1 MFRGLV
7 SSRFA
12 LFLALASVVPVVA
25 AGQQPQRPLAASIST
40 ARSAAPPPVTEIPEG
55 SASMSPD
62 DRRTMEAVRMSADE
76 KIALD
81 GMLDEGVWMRAV
93 PATNF
98 IQRDPDT
105 GQKATESTEVRI
117 VYDGDTL
124 YMGVTC
130 FDSEPERLIA
140 NQMARDGNL
149 FGDDQFQWVF
159 DTFLDGRTG
168 YFFEMNPRGA
178 MGDALQGADFSSRNR
193 QWDGIWDA
201 RAHISEI
208 GWTLEVEIPFR
219 TLNFDPKSDRWG
231 INFQRSIRHKN
242 NEESV
247 WMGWPRNQGLNR
259 MSNTA
264 LLTGIRDVSQGRG
277 LDIKPYVL
285 GTSESFPGQ
294 GDSRV
299 TNDATAGLD
308 VFYSVT
314 PSLRANLTVNTDF
327 AQAEV
332 DQRQVNLTRFSL
344 LFPEKRDFFL
354 DGALFFDFAS
364 ANIGGNFEGANNAD
378 VLPFFTR
385 SIGLD
390 TQGNPQRI
398 DFGGKLLG
406 QVGAFDMGVLQV
418 HTGQAGAAFG
428 EDFLVGRVKRRMLRQ
443 SYIGALYTL
452 RDTRGG
458 DVVNRQTIG
467 TDFRFATS
475 TFRQRQN
482 LSLSGYFLHT
492 TNPLDTGKSDA
503 FGAELSYPND
513 PVYSSL
519 EYQEVQDNYN
529 PAVGFL
535 RRTGFRKVQPRLGF
549 QLRPRNDWV
558 RRYDFRGEVDWRVDP
573 ETNRTLTREVDLK
586 AFDLFTNSQ
595 DRIQVHILPT
605 YDSLQEDFEI
615 ATGIT
620 LPIGHDYTFTRYR
633 LDGNTA
639 DRRIVSVR
647 PLIEW
652 GNFYSGDRRE
662 LRLDVTLR
670 PRPGLLFTVA
680 GEQNRVRLAEGAF
693 TTRLYRF
700 VTETELNP
708 LISLVNNIQYDSQ
721 SSVLGWQS
729 RFRWIIKP
737 GNDLYFV
744 YINNWQDDPLSH
756 RMYTLER
763 RATSKISYTHR
774 F

>member
-1 MFRGLV
+1 
-7 SSRFA
+7 
-12 LFLALASVVPVVA
+12 
-25 AGQQPQRPLAASIST
+25 
-40 ARSAAPPPVTEIPEG
+40 
-55 SASMSPD
+55 MSPD
-62 DRRTMEAVRMSADE
+62 VRRTMEAVRMEAGDT
-76 KIALD
+76 IVLD
-81 GMLDEGVWMRAV
+81 GRLDEAVWMRAV

-98 IQRDPDT
+98 VQRDPET
-105 GQKATESTEVRI
+105 GQRATESTEVRI
-117 VYDGDTL
+117 VYNADKL

-130 FDSEPERLIA
+130 FDSQPDKLIA
-140 NQMARDGNL
+140 NQMARDGSMG
-149 FGDDQFQWVF
+149 GDDQFQWVI

-193 QWDGIWDA
+193 QWDGIWNA
-201 RAHISEI
+201 RTHISEI
-208 GWTLEVEIPFR
+208 GWTIEIEMPFR

-231 INFQRSIRHKN
+231 INFQRNVRHKN

-264 LLTGIRDVSQGRG
+264 LVTGIHDVSQGRG

-285 GTSESFPGQ
+285 GTSESFPGR
-294 GDSRV
+294 GDARV

-364 ANIGGNFEGANNAD
+364 GNIGGNFEGANNAD

-385 SIGLD
+385 RIGLD
-390 TQGNPQRI
+390 EHGNPQRI
-398 DFGGKLLG
+398 DLGGKLLG
-406 QVGAFDMGVLQV
+406 QVGDFDVGVLQV
-418 HTGQAGAAFG
+418 HTGQEGAVLG

-458 DVVNRQTIG
+458 TLANRQTVG
-467 TDFRFATS
+467 TDFRLATS
-475 TFRQRQN
+475 TFRRRQN
-482 LSLSGYFLHT
+482 LSLTGYFLHT
-492 TNPLDTGKSDA
+492 TNPFDTGKGDA

-519 EYQEVQDNYN
+519 EYVEVQDNYD
-529 PAVGFL
+529 PAVGFT
-535 RRTGFRKVQPRLGF
+535 RRTGFRKLQPRLGF
-549 QLRPRNDWV
+549 QLRPQNDWV
-558 RRYDFRGEVDWRVDP
+558 RRFDFRGDVDWRVDP

-595 DRIQVHILPT
+595 DRLQVHILPT
-605 YDSLQEDFEI
+605 YDSLQEDFKI
-615 ATGIT
+615 APGIT
-620 LPIGHDYTFTRYR
+620 LPLGHEYSFTRYQV
-633 LDGNTA
+633 DGNTA
-639 DRRIVSVR
+639 DRRFVSVR
-647 PLIEW
+647 PRVEW
-652 GNFYSGDRRE
+652 GNFYSGTRRE
-662 LRLDVTLR
+662 LRLEVNLR
-670 PRPGLLFTVA
+670 PRPGLLLTVA
-680 GEQNRVRLAEGAF
+680 EEQNRVRLAEGAF
-693 TTRLYRF
+693 STRLYRF

-708 LISLVNNIQYDSQ
+708 RVSVVNNIQYDSQ
-721 SSVLGWQS
+721 SSALGWQS

-744 YINNWQDDPLSH
+744 YIHNWQDDPLSH
-756 RMYTLER
+756 RLFTLDR

>member
-1 MFRGLV
+1 
-7 SSRFA
+7 
-12 LFLALASVVPVVA
+12 
-25 AGQQPQRPLAASIST
+25 
-40 ARSAAPPPVTEIPEG
+40 
-55 SASMSPD
+55 MSPD
-62 DRRTMEAVRMSADE
+62 ERRTMEAVRMEADE
-76 KIALD
+76 QIVLD
-81 GMLDEGVWMRAV
+81 GMLDEAVWMRAV

-98 IQRDPDT
+98 IQRDPDS
-105 GQKATESTEVRI
+105 GQRATESTEVRI
-117 VYDGDTL
+117 VYNGDKL

-130 FDSEPERLIA
+130 FDSEPDKVIA
-140 NQMARDGNL
+140 NQMARDGSMG
-149 FGDDQFQWVF
+149 GDDQFQWVF

-193 QWDGIWDA
+193 QWDGIWNA
-201 RAHISEI
+201 RAHVSEI
-208 GWTLEVEIPFR
+208 GWTIEIEMPFR
-219 TLNFDPKSDRWG
+219 TLNFDPNSDRWG
-231 INFQRSIRHKN
+231 INFQRNIRHKN

-264 LLTGIRDVSQGRG
+264 LLTGIHDVSQGRG
-277 LDIKPYVL
+277 LDLKPYVL
-285 GTSESFPGQ
+285 GTSESFPGR
-294 GDSRV
+294 GTSRV
-299 TNDATAGLD
+299 NNDATAGLD

-364 ANIGGNFEGANNAD
+364 ANIGGNFEGASNAD

-390 TQGNPQRI
+390 AQGNPQRI

-406 QVGAFDMGVLQV
+406 QVGDFDVGVLQV
-418 HTGQAGAAFG
+418 HTGEEGAALG

-458 DVVNRQTIG
+458 PTTSRQTSG
-467 TDFRFATS
+467 ADFRLATS
-475 TFRQRQN
+475 TFRGRQN

-513 PVYSSL
+513 PMYSAL
-519 EYQEVQDNYN
+519 EYVEVQDNYD
-529 PAVGFL
+529 PAVGFT
-535 RRTGFRKVQPRLGF
+535 RRRGFRKLQPRLGF
-549 QLRPRNDWV
+549 QLRPDSTWV
-558 RRYDFRGEVDWRVDP
+558 RRYDFRGDVDWRVDP
-573 ETNRTLTREVDLK
+573 ETNRTLTREIDVK

-595 DRIQVHILPT
+595 DRLQVHILPT
-605 YDSLQEDFEI
+605 YDSLQEDFQI
-615 ATGIT
+615 APNIT
-620 LPIGHDYTFTRYR
+620 LPIGHEYSFTRYR
-633 LDGNTA
+633 VDGNTA
-639 DRRIVSVR
+639 DRRMLSVR
-647 PLIEW
+647 PLVEW
-652 GNFYSGDRRE
+652 GNFYSGNRRE
-662 LRLDVTLR
+662 VRLEVNLR
-670 PRPGLLFTVA
+670 PRPGLLFTIA
-680 GEQNRVRLAEGAF
+680 REQNRVRLAEGAF
-693 TTRLYRF
+693 STRLYRF
-700 VTETELNP
+700 VTETDLNP
-708 LISLVNNIQYDSQ
+708 MVSLVNNIQYDSQ

-744 YINNWQDDPLSH
+744 YIHNWQDDPLSH
-756 RMYTLER
+756 HLYTLDR

>member
-1 MFRGLV
+1 LSSLV
-7 SSRFA
+7 PA
-12 LFLALASVVPVVA
+12 VA
-25 AGQQPQRPLAASIST
+25 TGQQQQRPLAASIST
-40 ARSAAPPPVTEIPEG
+40 ARAAPPPVSEIPEG

-62 DRRTMEAVRMSADE
+62 DRRTMEAVRMEAGE

-81 GMLDEGVWMRAV
+81 GMLDEAVWMRAV

-98 IQRDPDT
+98 IQRDPDS
-105 GQKATESTEVRI
+105 GQRATESTEVRI
-117 VYDGDTL
+117 VYNADTL

-130 FDSEPERLIA
+130 FDSAPDKVIA
-140 NQMARDGNL
+140 NQMARDGSMG
-149 FGDDQFQWVF
+149 GDDQFQWVF

-193 QWDGIWDA
+193 QWDGIWNA
-201 RAHISEI
+201 RAHVSEI
-208 GWTLEVEIPFR
+208 GWTLEIEMPFR

-231 INFQRSIRHKN
+231 INFQRNVRHKN

-264 LLTGIRDVSQGRG
+264 LLTGIHDVSQGRG

-285 GTSESFPGQ
+285 GTSESFPGR

-364 ANIGGNFEGANNAD
+364 GNIGGNFEGSNNAD

-385 SIGLD
+385 RIGLD
-390 TQGNPQRI
+390 ANGNPQRI
-398 DFGGKLLG
+398 DLGGKLLG
-406 QVGAFDMGVLQV
+406 QVGNYDIGVLQV
-418 HTGQAGAAFG
+418 HTGEEGPVLG

-458 DVVNRQTIG
+458 PLANRQTSG
-467 TDFRFATS
+467 ADFRLATS
-475 TFRQRQN
+475 TFRGRQN

-513 PVYSSL
+513 PVYSAL
-519 EYQEVQDNYN
+519 EFVEVQDNYD
-529 PAVGFL
+529 PAVGFT
-535 RRTGFRKVQPRLGF
+535 RRRGFRKVQPRLGF
-549 QLRPRNDWV
+549 QLRPNSSWV
-558 RRYDFRGEVDWRVDP
+558 RRYDFRGDVDWRVDP
-573 ETNRTLTREVDLK
+573 ETSRTLTREIDLK

-595 DRIQVHILPT
+595 DRLQVHILPT
-605 YDSLQEDFEI
+605 YDSLQEDFKI
-615 ATGIT
+615 APGIT
-620 LPIGHDYTFTRYR
+620 LPIGHDYSFTRYR
-633 LDGNTA
+633 VDGNTA
-639 DRRIVSVR
+639 DRRMVSVR

-662 LRLDVTLR
+662 LRLEVNLR

-680 GEQNRVRLAEGAF
+680 GERNRVRLTEGAF
-693 TTRLYRF
+693 TTNLYRF

-708 LISLVNNIQYDSQ
+708 MVSLVNNIQYDSQ
-721 SSVLGWQS
+721 SSTLGWQS
-729 RFRWIIKP
+729 RFRWIIRP

-744 YINNWQDDPLSH
+744 YIHNWQDDPLNH
-756 RMYTLER
+756 RFYTLDR